1 MPQKHLHYNKVL
13 RWKRRSA
20 GNILNNGDCIV
31 TVFELRLPNLRAGI
45 FITKKNKELKMNPT
59 KNTADK
65 IFLMRRIIGLELRL
79 LRTEKKLT
87 LSEAA
92 SQSGVSIKN
101 IKLIE
106 SGKTFSLYQVAI
118 LSALYEH
125 ELRFELKKII

>member
-1 MPQKHLHYNKVL
+1 
-13 RWKRRSA
+13 
-20 GNILNNGDCIV
+20 
-31 TVFELRLPNLRAGI
+31 
-45 FITKKNKELKMNPT
+45 MNPT

-101 IKLIE
+101 IKLEKLFHYIK
-106 SGKTFSLYQVAI
+106 SPSSPPYMNMSCVLN
-118 LSALYEH
+118 
-125 ELRFELKKII
+125 

>member
-1 MPQKHLHYNKVL
+1 
-13 RWKRRSA
+13 
-20 GNILNNGDCIV
+20 
-31 TVFELRLPNLRAGI
+31 
-45 FITKKNKELKMNPT
+45 MNPT

-125 ELRFELKKII
+125 ELRFELIKTS

>member
-1 MPQKHLHYNKVL
+1 
-13 RWKRRSA
+13 
-20 GNILNNGDCIV
+20 
-31 TVFELRLPNLRAGI
+31 
-45 FITKKNKELKMNPT
+45 MNPT

-92 SQSGVSIKN
+92 SKSGVSIKN

-106 SGKTFSLYQVAI
+106 SGKSFSLYQVAI

-125 ELRFELKKII
+125 ELCFELKEMA

>member
-1 MPQKHLHYNKVL
+1 
-13 RWKRRSA
+13 
-20 GNILNNGDCIV
+20 
-31 TVFELRLPNLRAGI
+31 
-45 FITKKNKELKMNPT
+45 MNPT

-65 IFLMRRIIGLELRL
+65 LFLMRRIIGLELRL

-92 SQSGVSIKN
+92 AQSGVSIKN

-125 ELRFELKKII
+125 ELRFELIKTS

>member
-1 MPQKHLHYNKVL
+1 
-13 RWKRRSA
+13 
-20 GNILNNGDCIV
+20 
-31 TVFELRLPNLRAGI
+31 
-45 FITKKNKELKMNPT
+45 MNPT

-125 ELRFELKKII
+125 ELRFELIKTSQIKKEIA

>member
-1 MPQKHLHYNKVL
+1 
-13 RWKRRSA
+13 
-20 GNILNNGDCIV
+20 
-31 TVFELRLPNLRAGI
+31 
-45 FITKKNKELKMNPT
+45 MNPT

-118 LSALYEH
+118 LSAIYEH
-125 ELRFELKKII
+125 ELRFELIKTS

>member
-1 MPQKHLHYNKVL
+1 
-13 RWKRRSA
+13 
-20 GNILNNGDCIV
+20 
-31 TVFELRLPNLRAGI
+31 
-45 FITKKNKELKMNPT
+45 MNPT

-92 SQSGVSIKN
+92 HQSGVSIKN

-106 SGKTFSLYQVAI
+106 SGKSFSLYQVAI

-125 ELRFELKKII
+125 ELCFELIKTS

>member
-1 MPQKHLHYNKVL
+1 
-13 RWKRRSA
+13 
-20 GNILNNGDCIV
+20 
-31 TVFELRLPNLRAGI
+31 
-45 FITKKNKELKMNPT
+45 MNPT

-92 SQSGVSIKN
+92 HQSGVSIKN

-106 SGKTFSLYQVAI
+106 SGKSFSLYQVAI
-118 LSALYEH
+118 LSAIYEH
-125 ELRFELKKII
+125 ELRFELIKTS

>member
-1 MPQKHLHYNKVL
+1 
-13 RWKRRSA
+13 
-20 GNILNNGDCIV
+20 
-31 TVFELRLPNLRAGI
+31 
-45 FITKKNKELKMNPT
+45 MNPT
-59 KNTADK
+59 KNTTDK

-118 LSALYEH
+118 LSSLYEH
-125 ELRFELKKII
+125 ELRFELIKTS

>member
-1 MPQKHLHYNKVL
+1 
-13 RWKRRSA
+13 
-20 GNILNNGDCIV
+20 
-31 TVFELRLPNLRAGI
+31 
-45 FITKKNKELKMNPT
+45 MNPT
-59 KNTADK
+59 KNTTDK

-125 ELRFELKKII
+125 ELRFELIKTS

>member
-1 MPQKHLHYNKVL
+1 
-13 RWKRRSA
+13 
-20 GNILNNGDCIV
+20 
-31 TVFELRLPNLRAGI
+31 
-45 FITKKNKELKMNPT
+45 MNPT

-92 SQSGVSIKN
+92 HQSGVSIKN

-118 LSALYEH
+118 LSAIYEH
-125 ELRFELKKII
+125 ELRFELIKTS